1 MLWPI
6 YVFRLVEET
15 HIMDAFEHAGVLEN
29 VNAAF
34 DDLLRDTGSVA
45 PAAENGHVFH
55 QVGLPPQPYLVLY
68 NYDPHEQSPNPDPQ
82 EELHLVK
89 GELIGVTSDLSDD
102 GFYVG
107 EKMDEYGELHS
118 GLVPHTFVEL
128 VAAGGAAD
136 AIAEEEE
143 DEEPDEVVDDFV
155 LVDDDVDAAAAEE
168 ALDYVVVGGL
178 SDKEKREA
186 EYNVFVH
193 HFDPHYFAR
202 FHQVWVLQCRAACLH
217 HAARHLR

>member
-1 MLWPI
+1 
-6 YVFRLVEET
+6 
-15 HIMDAFEHAGVLEN
+15 MDAFEHAGVLEN

-143 DEEPDEVVDDFV
+143 EEQEPDEVVDDFV